1 MTDSY
6 VISSVRET
14 DTSVTI
20 EVVTPTGEVKR
31 MRLTVKIW
39 EALGL
44 SRADV
49 ITRETY
55 ERIAEYSEM
64 CEAVTKT
71 LRILSDGMY
80 SIRALSDKLGRLGF
94 SREAAEAA
102 TALALKKG
110 LINEKAQAE
119 AIAERQVTK
128 LHRGRARVIRE
139 LTAKGYPA
147 GIAREAA
154 DSVPIAAY
162 EEALEISMM
171 KKCRT
176 VIPKDKKERDK
187 LTASLVRLGFSPGEI
202 LKKMNENE

>member
-31 MRLTVKIW
+31 MRLTAKIW

-80 SIRALSDKLGRLGF
+80 SIRALSEKLDRLGF
-94 SREAAEAA
+94 SKKAAEAA

-187 LTASLVRLGFSPGEI
+187 LTASLVRLGFSPVEI
-202 LKKMNENE
+202 IKKMNENE

>member
-1 MTDSY
+1 MNTPY
-6 VISSVRET
+6 VISSVRES
-14 DTSVTI
+14 DSAVRVEI
-20 EVVTPTGEVKR
+20 VAPSGEVKR
-31 MRLTVKIW
+31 HRLTVKLW
-39 EALGL
+39 ESL
-44 SRADV
+44 SHTRGDV
-49 ITRETY
+49 ISAAEY
-55 ERIAEYSEM
+55 ERIREYSER
-64 CEAVTKT
+64 CEAVTKA
-71 LRILSDGMY
+71 LRLLSDGMY
-80 SIRALSDKLGRLGF
+80 SIRALSEKLDRLGF
-94 SREAAEAA
+94 SKKAAEAA

-202 LKKMNENE
+202 IKKMNENE

>member
-31 MRLTVKIW
+31 MRLTAKIW
-39 EALGL
+39 GTLGL

-80 SIRALSDKLGRLGF
+80 SIRALSEKLDRLGF
-94 SREAAEAA
+94 SKKAAEAA

-110 LINEKAQAE
+110 LINEKAHAE

-139 LTAKGYPA
+139 LTAKGYSA

-176 VIPKDKKERDK
+176 VIPKDKKERDQ

-202 LKKMNENE
+202 IKKMNENE

>member
-6 VISSVRET
+6 LISSVRET
-14 DTSVTI
+14 NTSVTI

-31 MRLTVKIW
+31 MRLTAKIW
-39 EALGL
+39 GTLGL

-55 ERIAEYSEM
+55 ERISEYSEM

-80 SIRALSDKLGRLGF
+80 SIRALSEKLGRLGF
-94 SREAAEAA
+94 SKEATEAA

-139 LTAKGYPA
+139 LTAKGYSA

-176 VIPKDKKERDK
+176 VIPRDKKERDK
-187 LTASLVRLGFSPGEI
+187 LTASLVRFGFSPGEI
-202 LKKMNENE
+202 IKKMNENE